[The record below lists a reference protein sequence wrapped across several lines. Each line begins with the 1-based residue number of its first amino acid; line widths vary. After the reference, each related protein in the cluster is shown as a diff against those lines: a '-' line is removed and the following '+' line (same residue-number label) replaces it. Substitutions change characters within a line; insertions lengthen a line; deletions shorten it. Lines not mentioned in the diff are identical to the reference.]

1 MERELRNK
9 IEKAKNIAINLK
21 LNPDSEDQFMTSASG
36 VKLYYIIGT
45 HLPLVSNLNEL
56 QWRVLENLFKKLI
69 KFCTHQITIR
79 KNDLT
84 TRTCKI
90 NWSNYI
96 FKLV

>member
-56 QWRVLENLFKKLI
+56 Q
-69 KFCTHQITIR
+69 
-79 KNDLT
+79 
-84 TRTCKI
+84 
-90 NWSNYI
+90 
-96 FKLV
+96 